1 MLVLGMRVAVFA
13 QLCLVI
19 IAFAGCGKEG
29 LRTRVE
35 GNWEKSNGVLNLASD
50 GTFYS
55 CFTNQSQV
63 RIYEGKWEI
72 NGKALTLRTSKSND
86 VTSRLVLRFEIV
98 NADDHEL
105 VFADDGQTVFW
116 RRLLADTTNH
126 QGPINGRL
134 NQANW
139 RTYHPSNP
147 PAMSA
152 RAGRVQV
159 RGIRLL
165 STQDEF
171 DRSTEALEFAGFI
184 GRTKL
189 AIDKSLGPTNENFE
203 LVVQTRLTR
212 DKRPSFELGSKG
224 NVSQELLRK
233 IQDGFGQLPDYRSR
247 EDDLRYEVRFAITR
261 KT

>member
-1 MLVLGMRVAVFA
+1 MRVAIPA
-13 QLCLVI
+13 QLCLLI
-19 IAFAGCGKEG
+19 IALTGCGKEG
-29 LRTRVE
+29 LRERVE
-35 GNWEKSNGVLNLASD
+35 GNWEKSNGILHLASD

-55 CFTNQSQV
+55 CFTNQTHV

-72 NGKALTLRTSKSND
+72 NGKALTLTTSKSND
-86 VTSRLVLRFEIV
+86 VASRLALRFEIV

-116 RRLLADTTNH
+116 RRLSGNATNYH
-126 QGPINGRL
+126 SPMTGGS

-139 RTYHPSNP
+139 RASRPGNP
-147 PAMSA
+147 PAMNA

-165 STQDEF
+165 SSQDEF

-184 GRTKL
+184 GRTKR

-212 DKRPSFELGSKG
+212 NKRPSFELGSKG
-224 NVSQELLRK
+224 NVSRELLRK
-233 IQDGFGQLPDYRSR
+233 IQDGFEQLPDYRSR
-247 EDDLRYEVRFAITR
+247 EDDLRYEVRFAIT